1 MIRFDDILEKVS
13 DLYSEK
19 ALVPLQ
25 KAYVFA
31 AQSHKG
37 QVRLSGEPYLS
48 HPLEVANILAD
59 MKLDPTTLTAA
70 LLHDVLE
77 DTDVTVFD
85 IKKVFGEEVAH
96 LVEGVTKIGLVEESS
111 PETRRAETIRKIILA
126 MTDDLRVIFI
136 KLADRIHNLK
146 TLKYLSD
153 KKQRQIAQETL
164 EIYAPIANRLGMGR
178 IKVELEDLSFRYV
191 DQKNYFRILSLIK
204 TKKKDSEK
212 ILKKMEKSILNLMN
226 KNNIPTEIS
235 SRIKRPYSVYRKM
248 KRQGVKFDQVY
259 DFMAL
264 RLITDST
271 RNCYAALGII
281 HQNWTHLP
289 SRFNDFISM
298 PKPNLYQALHTTI
311 LTEKKQTIE
320 IQIRTQEMH
329 EISVNGIAAHW
340 RYKESDA
347 RSMVKEDE
355 RLQWLRE
362 MVDLFN
368 EQKDP
373 RKFIKSL
380 KTNLIPEEVYV
391 FTPKGKVITLPMGA
405 TALDFAFKI
414 HTEIGLHADKAI
426 VNGKPVPLKTVLE
439 PGTIVEIATSD
450 NKKPTRNWLNFA
462 FTSKAQHHI
471 KRWLNKQEQIKNI
484 SLGKKLWNKHLNR
497 YQIKSSSIKGK
508 ALLKKIRLTTHSHI
522 KSLKDFYEMVG
533 IGKIVLNRKF
543 LEKIYPDKEFR
554 SKKETLIKKA
564 VKKVTKKTK
573 PAIKIK
579 NLESSNI
586 KLARCCS
593 PVYGE
598 PIIGY
603 ITSGKGITVHSIRCH
618 LVKKEILPSQRMV
631 DVSWDKSSRGD
642 YEASLLIKAK
652 DRPGVLAKITS
663 KIADLDV
670 NINKANIKSVSDR
683 TTRINLSITVQDIEQ
698 LKKIISQIEDI
709 SEVLSVSRI

>member
-13 DLYSEK
+13 DLYREK
-19 ALVPLQ
+19 DLVPLQ

-77 DTDVTVFD
+77 DTDVTALD
-85 IKKVFGEEVAH
+85 IKKVFGKEVAH

-153 KKQRQIAQETL
+153 KKQRQIAHETL

-178 IKVELEDLSFRYV
+178 IKGELEDLSFRYV
-191 DQKNYFRILSLIK
+191 DQENYFQILSLIK

-212 ILKKMEKSILNLMN
+212 TLKKIEKSIFELMKEN
-226 KNNIPTEIS
+226 KISVEIS

-248 KRQGVKFDQVY
+248 KRQGVEFDQVY

-271 RNCYAALGII
+271 RNCYASLGII

-320 IQIRTQEMH
+320 IQIRTHEMH

-340 RYKESDA
+340 KYKEADA
-347 RSMVKEDE
+347 KSLVKEDE

-362 MVDLFN
+362 MVELYN

-414 HTEIGLHADKAI
+414 HTEIGLTADKAI
-426 VNGKPVPLKTVLE
+426 INGKSVPLKSVLE
-439 PGTIVEIATSD
+439 PGSIVEIITSD
-450 NKKPTRNWLNFA
+450 KKTPSRNWLNFA

-484 SLGKKLWNKHLNR
+484 STGKKLWDKQLAKHKMKGTSL
-497 YQIKSSSIKGK
+497 KGK
-508 ALLKKIRLTTHSHI
+508 ELLKKIRKATHSHI

-533 IGKIVLNRKF
+533 IGKIVLNRKL
-543 LEKIYPDKEFR
+543 LEKILPDKDLSSR
-554 SKKETLIKKA
+554 KETLIKKA
-564 VKKVTKKTK
+564 VKKVTRKTE
-573 PAIKIK
+573 PAIKVK
-579 NLESSNI
+579 YLESSNI

-593 PVYGE
+593 PIYGE

-603 ITSGKGITVHSIRCH
+603 ITSGKGITVHSLRCH

-631 DVSWDKSSRGD
+631 EVSWDKSIKGD

-663 KIADLDV
+663 RIADSKV
-670 NINKANIKSVSDR
+670 NIKKANVNAASDK
-683 TTRINLSITVQDIEQ
+683 TTRIILNLTVQDIEQ
-698 LKKIISQIEDI
+698 LEKIT
-709 SEVLSVSRI
+709 SEIKSIPEVFSVVRI

>member
-1 MIRFDDILEKVS
+1 MIRFDDILDKLS
-13 DLYSEK
+13 DLYGEK
-19 ALVPLQ
+19 DLVPLQ

-31 AQSHKG
+31 ARSHKG

-77 DTDVTVFD
+77 DTDVTALD
-85 IKKVFGEEVAH
+85 IKKVFGKEVAH

-136 KLADRIHNLK
+136 KLADRIHNLS

-153 KKQRQIAQETL
+153 KKQTQIAQETL

-178 IKVELEDLSFRYV
+178 TKGELEDMSFRYV

-204 TKKKDSEK
+204 TRKKDSEK
-212 ILKKMEKSILNLMN
+212 ILKKTEKNIFNLMK
-226 KNNIPTEIS
+226 KNNIPVEIS
-235 SRIKRPYSVYRKM
+235 TRIKRPYSIYSKM

-264 RLITDST
+264 RIITDSS

-320 IQIRTQEMH
+320 IQIRTHEMH

-340 RYKESDA
+340 KYKETDA
-347 RSMVKEDE
+347 KSIVKEDE

-362 MVDLFN
+362 MVELYN

-373 RKFIKSL
+373 GKFIKSL

-414 HTEIGLHADKAI
+414 HTEIGLHADHAKI
-426 VNGKPVPLKTVLE
+426 NGKQGALNTILE
-439 PGTIVEIATSD
+439 PGSIVEIITSE
-450 NKKPTRNWLNFA
+450 KKTPHRNWLNFA

-471 KRWLNKQEQIKNI
+471 KRWLNKQEKIKNI
-484 SLGKKLWNKHLNR
+484 SLGKKLWNKQLAK
-497 YQIKSSSIKGK
+497 YKIKGPPIKGK
-508 ALLKKIRLTTHSHI
+508 ALLKKIRQATHSHI
-522 KSLKDFYEMVG
+522 KSLKDFYAMVG
-533 IGKIVLNRKF
+533 IGKIVLNKKL
-543 LEKIYPDKEFR
+543 LEKILPDKNLSE
-554 SKKETLIKKA
+554 KKETLIKKA
-564 VKKVTKKTK
+564 VNKVTKNVE
-573 PAIKIK
+573 PAIKVK

-593 PVYGE
+593 PIYGE

-603 ITSGKGITVHSIRCH
+603 ITSGKGITIHSLRCH

-631 DVSWDKSSRGD
+631 EVSWDKSVKGD
-642 YEASLLIKAK
+642 YEASLSIKAK
-652 DRPGVLAKITS
+652 DIPGVLAKITS
-663 KIADLDV
+663 KIASLKV
-670 NINKANIKSVSDR
+670 NIKKANVNIASDK
-683 TTRINLSITVQDIEQ
+683 TTRINLSLTVQDIVQ
-698 LKKIISQIEDI
+698 LEKITTEIKGIR
-709 SEVLSVSRI
+709 EVLSVERL